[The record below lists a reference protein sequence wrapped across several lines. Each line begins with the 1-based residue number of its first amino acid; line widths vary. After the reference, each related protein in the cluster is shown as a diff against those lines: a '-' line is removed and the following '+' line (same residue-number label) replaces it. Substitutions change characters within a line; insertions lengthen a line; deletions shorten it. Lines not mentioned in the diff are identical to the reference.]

1 VAGSEGVARRAEEE
15 AESGHRVRGGDQ
27 GGEESEMRKKRD
39 LGDELIGS
47 MQEALDHA
55 RGKPVKV
62 RVTRVR
68 LPPLDVKA
76 VRQKLRLTQRKMAQ
90 ALGVSVSGLRKWE
103 QGDRRPGGAALTL
116 LRVMEREPK
125 AVKRALSDAA

>member
-1 VAGSEGVARRAEEE
+1 
-15 AESGHRVRGGDQ
+15 
-27 GGEESEMRKKRD
+27 MRKKRD

-68 LPPLDVKA
+68 LPPVDVKA
-76 VRQKLRLTQRKMAQ
+76 VRQKLRLTQREMAQ